1 MAGKVWVRF
10 AFFLCYII
18 VLDCA
23 LSNVSEP
30 LSSAETER
38 EEAVDQISSP
48 VDGKANE
55 TLMDS
60 MDTSLNE
67 LSFADANQTISVV
80 NVTETVTNNSELE
93 ISKENETKDDAVVN
107 STGLPKW
114 FCKGLNDSQ
123 SNTSIY
129 NRVVIVDSDELLRKI
144 NSSNDNESD
153 SCAIVLFYTNYC
165 PFSAKLAPLYN
176 ALGRV
181 YGNLPVLAI
190 DAHKQHSL
198 NTRFGIVAVPTILL
212 FHSGKPVLKFNYSVT
227 LDDLRD
233 FVKNNTGVEGNYSI
247 QVSEVDYLGPLQS
260 KPVEERDYYLLFSV
274 LFLLTFGVIMFSKS
288 SYRHLAW
295 EKIQAV
301 QWRRIFR
308 WCSREKQD

>member
-1 MAGKVWVRF
+1 MAGKVCVHF

-38 EEAVDQISSP
+38 GKNVQKVNQILREYNFIQNFSISLYAEKAVDQISSP

-80 NVTETVTNNSELE
+80 NFTETVTNNSELE

-107 STGLPKW
+107 STALPKW

-129 NRVVIVDSDELLRKI
+129 NRVVIVNSDELLRKI

-165 PFSAKLAPLYN
+165 PFCAKLAPLYN

-190 DAHKQHSL
+190 DAHKQHRY
-198 NTRFGIVAVPTILL
+198 TTFGEIPCKRAP
-212 FHSGKPVLKFNYSVT
+212 KCQY
-227 LDDLRD
+227 
-233 FVKNNTGVEGNYSI
+233 I
-247 QVSEVDYLGPLQS
+247 QVILQ
-260 KPVEERDYYLLFSV
+260 
-274 LFLLTFGVIMFSKS
+274 I
-288 SYRHLAW
+288 
-295 EKIQAV
+295 KIWLSQYGG
-301 QWRRIFR
+301 
-308 WCSREKQD
+308 

>member
-1 MAGKVWVRF
+1 MAGKVCVHF

-23 LSNVSEP
+23 LSSVSEP

-38 EEAVDQISSP
+38 GKNVKKVKILREYNFIQNFSISLYAEEAVDQISSP

-67 LSFADANQTISVV
+67 ISFADANQTIPVV

-107 STGLPKW
+107 STALPKW

-129 NRVVIVDSDELLRKI
+129 NRVVIVNSDELLRKI

-190 DAHKQHSL
+190 DAHKQHRY
-198 NTRFGIVAVPTILL
+198 TTFGEIPCKRAP
-212 FHSGKPVLKFNYSVT
+212 KCQY
-227 LDDLRD
+227 
-233 FVKNNTGVEGNYSI
+233 I
-247 QVSEVDYLGPLQS
+247 QVILQ
-260 KPVEERDYYLLFSV
+260 
-274 LFLLTFGVIMFSKS
+274 I
-288 SYRHLAW
+288 
-295 EKIQAV
+295 KI
-301 QWRRIFR
+301 WL
-308 WCSREKQD
+308 S

>member
-1 MAGKVWVRF
+1 MAGKVCVHF
-10 AFFLCYII
+10 GFFLCSIYII

-23 LSNVSEP
+23 HSNVSEP

-38 EEAVDQISSP
+38 GKNVQKVIQILREYRSDSPHFIQNFFSLYAEEAVDQISSP
-48 VDGKANE
+48 VDGEANE

-80 NVTETVTNNSELE
+80 NLTETLTNKSELE
-93 ISKENETKDDAVVN
+93 IAKENETQDDAVVN
-107 STGLPKW
+107 STALPKW

-129 NRVVIVDSDELLRKI
+129 NRVVIVTSDELLRKI

-153 SCAIVLFYTNYC
+153 SCAIVLFYTSYC

-190 DAHKQHSL
+190 DAHKQHRYTNL
-198 NTRFGIVAVPTILL
+198 GGIPCKTAP
-212 FHSGKPVLKFNYSVT
+212 KCQY
-227 LDDLRD
+227 
-233 FVKNNTGVEGNYSI
+233 I
-247 QVSEVDYLGPLQS
+247 QVILQ
-260 KPVEERDYYLLFSV
+260 
-274 LFLLTFGVIMFSKS
+274 I
-288 SYRHLAW
+288 
-295 EKIQAV
+295 KIWLSQYGG
-301 QWRRIFR
+301 
-308 WCSREKQD
+308 